1 MDLRP
6 GGAYFVVGVE
16 LLEGPTVSV
25 LSHSSPE
32 SITELFVSLSVPA
45 GTHFTISV
53 GGGFTAGNSLRGEGT
68 ILFRSL
74 AVRNSGIVRVDDVPH
89 TGTHCAMSH

>member
-1 MDLRP
+1 MGP
-6 GGAYFVVGVE
+6 IFVVGVE
-16 LLEGPTVSV
+16 LVDGPTVSV

-32 SITELFVSLSVPA
+32 SITELLVSLSVPA
-45 GTHFTISV
+45 GMHFMISV
-53 GGGFTAGNSLRGEGT
+53 GGSFATGNLLRGEGT

-74 AVRNSGIVRVDDVPH
+74 AMYNSGIVRVADVPH